1 MNLKLVRKVQR
12 LGKSLLLLDEER
24 KLEIGEELEYYGEDG
39 EYLHAPIKGEI
50 ISLSNKRILVKLETG
65 LNIKLE
71 NKEQFGWI

>member
-12 LGKSLLLLDEER
+12 LGKSLLLLNEER
-24 KLEIGEELEYYGEDG
+24 KLEIGEELEYYGEEL